1 MKLRPA
7 LFVALLA
14 PAFFARAAET
24 PPAAPP
30 ELPAP
35 KLAGYLPEDP
45 IPESSG
51 LVKSPKH
58 AGVFWT
64 HNDSGDTAR
73 VFAVDAKAKLLRT
86 VDIPGAKNVDW
97 EDLAFDEQGR
107 LVAADIGDNAR
118 KHAACTLFR
127 FPEPDPAQPDEK
139 VAPAKVQTYRFTY
152 PKEVGQQDAE
162 GLIVRAGYAYVF
174 TKEAETTRCLRV
186 PLPEDPPKDA
196 VVAEFVAQTQAIT
209 IVTAADLS
217 PDGKHLALL
226 TYMMI
231 LTIELPEP
239 LEKTVKVG
247 DAKALPQPFAGKIRK
262 RPIFLGQ
269 AEGLA
274 WNGDDL
280 LISCEQGPKSL
291 IKGGG
296 LWRIEKAK

>member
-1 MKLRPA
+1 MQLRTR
-7 LFVALLA
+7 LCLILSVLA
-14 PAFFARAAET
+14 ACAARAEEK
-24 PPAAPP
+24 PAAPP

-35 KLAGYLPEDP
+35 QIAGYLPEDP

-58 AGVFWT
+58 EGVFWT

-73 VFAVDAKAKLLRT
+73 VFAVDAKAKLLRA

-97 EDLAFDEQGR
+97 EDLALDEQGR
-107 LVAADIGDNAR
+107 LIAADIGDNAR
-118 KHAACTLFR
+118 KHAACTLYR
-127 FPEPDPAQPDEK
+127 FPEPDPAKPDEK
-139 VAPAKVQTYRFTY
+139 VDPAKVQTYRFAY
-152 PKEVGQQDAE
+152 PKDVGPQDAE
-162 GLIVRAGYAYVF
+162 ALIVRAGYAYVF
-174 TKEAETTRCLRV
+174 TKEPETTRCFRV

-196 VVAEFVAQTQAIT
+196 VTAEFVAQTPAIT
-209 IVTAADLS
+209 TVTAADLS

-226 TYMMI
+226 TYMMV

-239 LEKTVKVG
+239 LEKTAQEG
-247 DAKALPQPFAGKIRK
+247 GAKSLPQPFAGKARK

-269 AEGLA
+269 DEGLA
-274 WNGDDL
+274 WDGDDL